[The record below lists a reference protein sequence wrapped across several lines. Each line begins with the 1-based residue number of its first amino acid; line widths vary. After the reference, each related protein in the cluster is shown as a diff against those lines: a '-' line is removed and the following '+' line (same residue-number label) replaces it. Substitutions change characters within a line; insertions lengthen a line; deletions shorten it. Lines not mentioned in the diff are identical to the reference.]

1 MIYHNNQGVY
11 VRIKNERIEGTYD
24 YNVVIVDRKVAEG
37 YAKEIRDL
45 TRIPC
50 NVKIEIG
57 GDQTRKNEDGE
68 VIHGQTEVCVTFP
81 FEAWTRNVYGFQDY
95 DIGIAFDNKTGEITE
110 VNLGVQFHS
119 NVFEPKNWVKLPG
132 EISGRTDPKNLL
144 MVIETINELKKLR
157 NYKEFKA
164 ILERIDLEDRCERFR
179 I

>member
-1 MIYHNNQGVY
+1 MIYHDNQGVY
-11 VRIKNERIEGTYD
+11 VKKKIERIEGSYD

-45 TRIPC
+45 TRIPSD
-50 NVKIEIG
+50 VKIEIG
-57 GDQTRKNEDGE
+57 GDQTHKNEDDE

-81 FEAWTRNVYGFQDY
+81 FEAWTRNAFQDY

-119 NVFEPKNWVKLPG
+119 NVFEPKNWIRTPG
-132 EISGRTDPKNLL
+132 EISGRTDPKHLL
-144 MVIETINELKKLR
+144 MVIETINELKRLK
-157 NYKEFKA
+157 NYKEFRA

>member
-1 MIYHNNQGVY
+1 MIYHQNQGVY
-11 VRIKNERIEGTYD
+11 VQTKVERIEGT

-81 FEAWTRNVYGFQDY
+81 FEAWTRNVFQDY

-119 NVFEPKNWVKLPG
+119 NVFDPKNTHT
-132 EISGRTDPKNLL
+132 SGKTDPKNLL

-157 NYKEFKA
+157 NFKEFKA
-164 ILERIDLEDRCERFR
+164 ILERIDLEDRCEKFT

>member
-1 MIYHNNQGVY
+1 MIYHENQGVY
-11 VRIKNERIEGTYD
+11 VQKRVERIEGTYD

-37 YAKEIRDL
+37 YAKEIRNL
-45 TRIPC
+45 TRIPY

-57 GDQTRKNEDGE
+57 GDQTRKDEDGE

-81 FEAWTRNVYGFQDY
+81 FEAWTRNAFQDY

-119 NVFEPKNWVKLPG
+119 NVFEPKNWIRPADYV
-132 EISGRTDPKNLL
+132 SGRTDPKNLL
-144 MVIETINELKKLR
+144 MVLETINELKKLR
-157 NYKEFKA
+157 NFKEFKA

>member
-1 MIYHNNQGVY
+1 MIYHDNQGVY

-57 GDQTRKNEDGE
+57 GDQTHKDIDGE

-119 NVFEPKNWVKLPG
+119 NVFEQKNWVKLPG

>member
-1 MIYHNNQGVY
+1 MIYHDKQGVY
-11 VRIKNERIEGTYD
+11 VQKRVERIEGN

-81 FEAWTRNVYGFQDY
+81 FEAWTRNAFQDY

-110 VNLGVQFHS
+110 VNLGVQFQS
-119 NVFEPKNWVKLPG
+119 NVFDPKNTHT
-132 EISGRTDPKNLL
+132 SGKTDPKNLL
-144 MVIETINELKKLR
+144 MVIETINELKRLK
-157 NYKEFKA
+157 NFKEFKA

>member
-1 MIYHNNQGVY
+1 MIYHDNQGVY
-11 VRIKNERIEGTYD
+11 VKKKIERIEGSYD
-24 YNVVIVDRKVAEG
+24 YNVVIVDRKVARE

-45 TRIPC
+45 TRIPSD
-50 NVKIEIG
+50 VKIEIG
-57 GDQTRKNEDGE
+57 GDQTHKNEDDE

-81 FEAWTRNVYGFQDY
+81 FEAWTRNAFQDY

-144 MVIETINELKKLR
+144 MVIETINELKRLK
-157 NYKEFKA
+157 NYKEFRA

>member
-1 MIYHNNQGVY
+1 MIYHDNQGVY
-11 VRIKNERIEGTYD
+11 VKKKIERIEGSYD

-45 TRIPC
+45 TRIPSD
-50 NVKIEIG
+50 VKIEIG
-57 GDQTRKNEDGE
+57 GDQTHKNEDGE

-81 FEAWTRNVYGFQDY
+81 FEAWTRNAFQDY

-119 NVFEPKNWVKLPG
+119 NVFEPKNWIRTPG
-132 EISGRTDPKNLL
+132 EISGRTDPKHLL
-144 MVIETINELKKLR
+144 MVIETINELKRLK
-157 NYKEFKA
+157 NYKEFRA

>member
-1 MIYHNNQGVY
+1 MIYHDNQGVY
-11 VRIKNERIEGTYD
+11 GRIKIERIEGTYD
-24 YNVVIVDRKVAEG
+24 YNVVIVDRKVAQE

-45 TRIPC
+45 TRIPSD
-50 NVKIEIG
+50 VKIEIG
-57 GDQTRKNEDGE
+57 GDQTHKNEDDE

-81 FEAWTRNVYGFQDY
+81 FEAWTRNAFQDY

-119 NVFEPKNWVKLPG
+119 NVFEPKNWIKMPG
-132 EISGRTDPKNLL
+132 EISGRTDPKHLL
-144 MVIETINELKKLR
+144 MVIETINELKRLK
-157 NYKEFKA
+157 NYKEFRA

>member
-1 MIYHNNQGVY
+1 MIYHQNQGVY
-11 VRIKNERIEGTYD
+11 VQIGIEPIEGSED
-24 YNVVIVDRKVAEG
+24 YTVVIVDRKVAEG

-81 FEAWTRNVYGFQDY
+81 FEAWTRNVFQDY

-119 NVFEPKNWVKLPG
+119 NVFEPKNWAC
-132 EISGRTDPKNLL
+132 DPKNLL
-144 MVIETINELKKLR
+144 MVLETINELKKLR
-157 NYKEFKA
+157 NFKEFRA
-164 ILERIDLEDRCERFR
+164 IMERIDLEDRCERFR

>member
-1 MIYHNNQGVY
+1 MIYHDNQGVY
-11 VRIKNERIEGTYD
+11 VRIKIERIEGTYD
-24 YNVVIVDRKVAEG
+24 YNVAIVDRKVAEG

-45 TRIPC
+45 TRIPSD
-50 NVKIEIG
+50 VKIEIG
-57 GDQTRKNEDGE
+57 GDQTHKNEDGE

-81 FEAWTRNVYGFQDY
+81 FEAWTRNAFQDY

-119 NVFEPKNWVKLPG
+119 NVFEPKNWIRTPG
-132 EISGRTDPKNLL
+132 EISGRTDPKHLL
-144 MVIETINELKKLR
+144 MVIETINELKRLK
-157 NYKEFKA
+157 NYKEFRA